1 MLLMSCSGAR
11 GGPGGG
17 SSSGLTTHDAMSYL
31 KAVKERFQDDK
42 GTYDLFL
49 EIMKE
54 FKAQRCARSIQS
66 ANLFPCAVP
75 DSRQS
80 PGSALLVIS

>member
-1 MLLMSCSGAR
+1 MLCSGAR
-11 GGPGGG
+11 GGQGGG

-66 ANLFPCAVP
+66 ANLSCAVP
-75 DSRQS
+75 LDSRQS
-80 PGSALLVIS
+80 PGSALPVIS

>member
-1 MLLMSCSGAR
+1 MSCSGAR
-11 GGPGGG
+11 GGQGGG

-66 ANLFPCAVP
+66 ADPSPCAVP